1 MSDLRISL
9 RQDRTAFEP
18 GEELNGAVLWK
29 FDEPP
34 IAVELRLFWF
44 TRGKGTEDAD
54 VVKTVRFDQPLP
66 EEVRPFGFRLPA
78 GPYSFSGKLISLV
91 WAFELVAEPS
101 QETARMQITVAPGG
115 HEARLDSVPASELN
129 W

>member
-29 FDEPP
+29 LDEPP
-34 IAVELRLFWF
+34 HAVELRLFWF
-44 TRGKGTEDAD
+44 TRGKGTEDTG

-66 EEVRPFGFRLPA
+66 QETRSFGFRLPA
-78 GPYSFSGKLISLV
+78 APYSFSGKLISLV
-91 WAFELVAEPS
+91 WALELVAEPS
-101 QETARMQITVAPGG
+101 RETARLQITVAPGG
-115 HEARLDSVPASELN
+115 QEVRLDSIPTSDLD